1 MTSKFLN
8 NRSGERGYL
17 PIKFYIQ
24 RELFWMMVALGS
36 ELMDAVIDIR
46 YEEIAGLVKTSLE
59 AGYEPLDILREL
71 REGLRV
77 VGERYQEGEY
87 FLSQL
92 FLAAETMKNALEV
105 LQPLLASADQDE
117 SKGTIVIGSIE
128 GDIHDFGKAI
138 VSSLLTVEG
147 FRIVDLGIDVPSERF
162 VEEAEKVEA
171 DVIGISALLST
182 TQPQSRD
189 VVKALQER
197 GIRDRFHVI
206 LGGTGV
212 DPEYALEHYGV
223 DAAVNDGVEAVKV
236 ITAWLEVG
244 QG

>member
-1 MTSKFLN
+1 M
-8 NRSGERGYL
+8 
-17 PIKFYIQ
+17 
-24 RELFWMMVALGS
+24 GS
-36 ELMDAVIDIR
+36 ELMNAVIDIR
-46 YEEIAGLVKTSLE
+46 YDEIAGLVLSALK
-59 AGYEPLDILREL
+59 AGSDPLDVLGEL

-105 LQPLLASADQDE
+105 LQPLLAATDQGE

-138 VSSLLTVEG
+138 VSSLLTAEG
-147 FRIVDLGIDVPSERF
+147 FHIVDLGVDVPSVRF
-162 VEEAEKVEA
+162 VEEAEKANA

-189 VVKALQER
+189 VVQGLERR
-197 GIRDRFHVI
+197 GIRDRFRVI

-212 DPEYALEHYGV
+212 VPEYALAQYGV
-223 DAAVNDGVEAVKV
+223 DAAVNDGVEAVK
-236 ITAWLEVG
+236 IISGWLEG
-244 QG
+244 EQR

>member
-1 MTSKFLN
+1 M
-8 NRSGERGYL
+8 
-17 PIKFYIQ
+17 
-24 RELFWMMVALGS
+24 GS
-36 ELMDAVIDIR
+36 ELMNAVIDIE
-46 YEEIAGLVKTSLE
+46 YDEIAGLVTSALK
-59 AGYEPLDILREL
+59 AGSDPLDVLGEL

-105 LQPLLASADQDE
+105 LQPLLAAADRGE

-138 VSSLLTVEG
+138 VSSLLTAEG
-147 FRIVDLGIDVPSERF
+147 FRVVDIGVDVPSERF
-162 VEEAEKVEA
+162 VEEAEKTDA

-182 TQPQSRD
+182 TQSQSRD
-189 VVKALQER
+189 VVRDLERR
-197 GIRDRFHVI
+197 GIRDRFRVI

-212 DPEYALEHYGV
+212 VSEYALEHYGV
-223 DAAVNDGVEAVKV
+223 DAAVNDGVEAVKI
-236 ITAWLEVG
+236 ITGWLEG
-244 QG
+244 EKG

>member
-1 MTSKFLN
+1 M
-8 NRSGERGYL
+8 
-17 PIKFYIQ
+17 
-24 RELFWMMVALGS
+24 GS
-36 ELMDAVIDIR
+36 ELMNAVIDIR
-46 YEEIAGLVKTSLE
+46 YDEIAGLVRSALDS
-59 AGYEPLDILREL
+59 GSDPLAVLGEL

-105 LQPLLASADQDE
+105 LQPLLAAADQGG

-128 GDIHDFGKAI
+128 GDIHDFGKTI
-138 VSSLLTVEG
+138 VSSLLTAEG
-147 FRIVDLGIDVPSERF
+147 YRIIDLGIDVPSERF
-162 VEEAEKVEA
+162 AEEAEKADA

-189 VVKALQER
+189 VVQILEKR
-197 GIRDRFHVI
+197 GIRDRFRVI

-212 DPEYALEHYGV
+212 VPEYALEHYGV
-223 DAAVNDGVEAVKV
+223 DAAVNDGVEAVKI
-236 ITAWLEVG
+236 ITGWLEG
-244 QG
+244 DQ

>member
-1 MTSKFLN
+1 M
-8 NRSGERGYL
+8 
-17 PIKFYIQ
+17 
-24 RELFWMMVALGS
+24 GS
-36 ELMDAVIDIR
+36 ELMNAVIDIE
-46 YEEIAGLVKTSLE
+46 YDEIAGLVTSALK
-59 AGYEPLDILREL
+59 AGSDPLDVLGEL

-105 LQPLLASADQDE
+105 LQPLLVAADRGE

-138 VSSLLTVEG
+138 VSSLLTAEG
-147 FRIVDLGIDVPSERF
+147 FRVVDIGVDVPSERF
-162 VEEAEKVEA
+162 VEEAEKADA

-182 TQPQSRD
+182 TQSQSRD
-189 VVKALQER
+189 VVRDLERR
-197 GIRDRFHVI
+197 GIRDRFRVI

-212 DPEYALEHYGV
+212 VSEYALEHYGV
-223 DAAVNDGVEAVKV
+223 DAAVNDGVEAVKI
-236 ITAWLEVG
+236 ITGWLEG
-244 QG
+244 EKG

>member
-1 MTSKFLN
+1 ML
-8 NRSGERGYL
+8 YL
-17 PIKFYIQ
+17 EEALWVVI
-24 RELFWMMVALGS
+24 VLGS
-36 ELMDAVIDIR
+36 ELMNAVIDIR
-46 YEEIAGLVKTSLE
+46 YDEIAGLVRSALD
-59 AGYEPLDILREL
+59 AGSDPLDVLGEL

-105 LQPLLASADQDE
+105 LQPLLAAADQGE

-128 GDIHDFGKAI
+128 GDIHDFGKTI
-138 VSSLLTVEG
+138 VSSLLTAEG
-147 FRIVDLGIDVPSERF
+147 YRIIDLGIDVPSERF
-162 VEEAEKVEA
+162 AEEAEKADA

-189 VVKALQER
+189 VVQSLEER
-197 GIRDRFHVI
+197 GIRDRFRVI

-223 DAAVNDGVEAVKV
+223 DAAVNDGVEAVKI
-236 ITAWLEVG
+236 ITGWLEG
-244 QG
+244 DQR

>member
-1 MTSKFLN
+1 MN
-8 NRSGERGYL
+8 
-17 PIKFYIQ
+17 
-24 RELFWMMVALGS
+24 
-36 ELMDAVIDIR
+36 AVIDIR
-46 YEEIAGLVKTSLE
+46 FDEIAGLVRSALDTGSK
-59 AGYEPLDILREL
+59 PLDILGEL

-92 FLAAETMKNALEV
+92 FLAAETMKNALAV
-105 LQPLLASADQDE
+105 LQPLLAIADQEE

-128 GDIHDFGKAI
+128 GDIHDFGKVI
-138 VSSLLTVEG
+138 VSSLLTAEG
-147 FRIVDLGIDVPSERF
+147 FHIVDLGIDVPSKRF
-162 VEEAEKVEA
+162 VEEAEKADA

-189 VVKALQER
+189 VVQGLKER
-197 GIRDRFHVI
+197 GIRERFRVI

-223 DAAVNDGVEAVKV
+223 DAAVNDGVEAVK
-236 ITAWLEVG
+236 IIAGWLEEG

>member
-1 MTSKFLN
+1 M
-8 NRSGERGYL
+8 
-17 PIKFYIQ
+17 
-24 RELFWMMVALGS
+24 GS
-36 ELMDAVIDIR
+36 ELMNAVIDIR
-46 YEEIAGLVKTSLE
+46 YDEIAGLVTSALD
-59 AGYEPLDILREL
+59 AGSDPLDVLGEL

-105 LQPLLASADQDE
+105 LQPLLAAADQGE

-128 GDIHDFGKAI
+128 GDIHDFGKTI
-138 VSSLLTVEG
+138 VSSLLTAEG
-147 FRIVDLGIDVPSERF
+147 YRIIDLGIDVPSERF
-162 VEEAEKVEA
+162 AEEAEKADA

-189 VVKALQER
+189 VVQILEKR
-197 GIRDRFHVI
+197 GIRDRFRVI

-212 DPEYALEHYGV
+212 VPEYALEHYGV
-223 DAAVNDGVEAVKV
+223 DAAVNDGVEAVKI
-236 ITAWLEVG
+236 ITGWLEG
-244 QG
+244 DQ

>member
-1 MTSKFLN
+1 ML
-8 NRSGERGYL
+8 YL
-17 PIKFYIQ
+17 EEALWVVI
-24 RELFWMMVALGS
+24 VLGS
-36 ELMDAVIDIR
+36 ELMNAVIDIR
-46 YEEIAGLVKTSLE
+46 YDEIAGLVRSALDS
-59 AGYEPLDILREL
+59 GSDPLAVLGEL

-105 LQPLLASADQDE
+105 LQPLLAAADQGE

-128 GDIHDFGKAI
+128 GDIHDFGKTI
-138 VSSLLTVEG
+138 VSSLLTAEG
-147 FRIVDLGIDVPSERF
+147 YRIIDLGIDVPSERF
-162 VEEAEKVEA
+162 AEEAEKADA

-189 VVKALQER
+189 VVQILEKR
-197 GIRDRFHVI
+197 GIRDRFRVI

-212 DPEYALEHYGV
+212 VPEYALEHYGV
-223 DAAVNDGVEAVKV
+223 DAAVNDGVEAVKI
-236 ITAWLEVG
+236 ITEWLEG
-244 QG
+244 DQ

>member
-1 MTSKFLN
+1 MN
-8 NRSGERGYL
+8 
-17 PIKFYIQ
+17 
-24 RELFWMMVALGS
+24 
-36 ELMDAVIDIR
+36 AVIDIR
-46 YEEIAGLVKTSLE
+46 YDEIAGLVLSALK
-59 AGYEPLDILREL
+59 AGSDPLDVLGEL

-105 LQPLLASADQDE
+105 LQPLLAATDQGE

-138 VSSLLTVEG
+138 VSSLLTAEG
-147 FRIVDLGIDVPSERF
+147 FHIVDLGVDVPSVRF
-162 VEEAEKVEA
+162 VEEAEKANA

-189 VVKALQER
+189 VVQGLERR
-197 GIRDRFHVI
+197 GIRDRFRVI

-212 DPEYALEHYGV
+212 VPEYALAQYGV
-223 DAAVNDGVEAVKV
+223 DAAVNDGVEAVK
-236 ITAWLEVG
+236 IISGWLEG
-244 QG
+244 EQR

>member
-1 MTSKFLN
+1 
-8 NRSGERGYL
+8 
-17 PIKFYIQ
+17 
-24 RELFWMMVALGS
+24 LG
-36 ELMDAVIDIR
+36 
-46 YEEIAGLVKTSLE
+46 
-59 AGYEPLDILREL
+59 EL

-105 LQPLLASADQDE
+105 LQPLLAAADQGE

-128 GDIHDFGKAI
+128 GDIHDFGKTI
-138 VSSLLTVEG
+138 VSSLLTAEG
-147 FRIVDLGIDVPSERF
+147 YRIIDLGIDVPSERF
-162 VEEAEKVEA
+162 AEEAEKADA

-189 VVKALQER
+189 VVQILEKR
-197 GIRDRFHVI
+197 GIRDRFRVI

-212 DPEYALEHYGV
+212 VPEYALEHYGV
-223 DAAVNDGVEAVKV
+223 DAAVNDGVEAVKI
-236 ITAWLEVG
+236 ITEWLEG
-244 QG
+244 DQ

>member
-1 MTSKFLN
+1 ML
-8 NRSGERGYL
+8 YL
-17 PIKFYIQ
+17 EEALWVVI
-24 RELFWMMVALGS
+24 VLGS
-36 ELMDAVIDIR
+36 ELMNAVIDIR
-46 YEEIAGLVKTSLE
+46 YDEIAGLVTSALDAGSDPLE
-59 AGYEPLDILREL
+59 ILGEL

-105 LQPLLASADQDE
+105 LQPLLGVDDRGE

-128 GDIHDFGKAI
+128 GDIHDFGKTI
-138 VSSLLTVEG
+138 VSSLLTAEG
-147 FRIVDLGIDVPSERF
+147 FHIIDLGIDVPSERF
-162 VEEAEKVEA
+162 AEEAEKADA

-189 VVKALQER
+189 VVRILEER
-197 GIRDRFHVI
+197 GIRDRFRVI

-212 DPEYALEHYGV
+212 VPEYALAHYGV
-223 DAAVNDGVEAVKV
+223 DAAVNDGVEAVKI
-236 ITAWLEVG
+236 ITSWLEG
-244 QG
+244 DPE

>member
-1 MTSKFLN
+1 ML
-8 NRSGERGYL
+8 YL
-17 PIKFYIQ
+17 EEALWVVI
-24 RELFWMMVALGS
+24 VLGS
-36 ELMDAVIDIR
+36 ELMNAVIDIR
-46 YEEIAGLVKTSLE
+46 YDEIAGLVRSALD
-59 AGYEPLDILREL
+59 AGSDPLDVLGEL

-105 LQPLLASADQDE
+105 LQPLLAAADQGE

-128 GDIHDFGKAI
+128 GDIHDFGKTI
-138 VSSLLTVEG
+138 VSSLLTAEG
-147 FRIVDLGIDVPSERF
+147 YRIIDLGIDVPSERF
-162 VEEAEKVEA
+162 AEEAEKANA

-189 VVKALQER
+189 VVQSLEER
-197 GIRDRFHVI
+197 GIRDRFRVI

-212 DPEYALEHYGV
+212 VPEYALEHYGV
-223 DAAVNDGVEAVKV
+223 DAAVNDGVEAVKI
-236 ITAWLEVG
+236 ITGWLEG
-244 QG
+244 EQR

>member
-1 MTSKFLN
+1 ML
-8 NRSGERGYL
+8 YL
-17 PIKFYIQ
+17 EEALWVVI
-24 RELFWMMVALGS
+24 VLGS
-36 ELMDAVIDIR
+36 ELMNAVIDIR
-46 YEEIAGLVKTSLE
+46 YDEIAGLVTSALG
-59 AGYEPLDILREL
+59 AGSDPIEVLGEL

-105 LQPLLASADQDE
+105 LQPLLAAADQGE

-128 GDIHDFGKAI
+128 GDIHDFGKTI
-138 VSSLLTVEG
+138 VSSLLTAEG
-147 FRIVDLGIDVPSERF
+147 YRIIDLGIDVPSERF
-162 VEEAEKVEA
+162 AEEAEKADA

-189 VVKALQER
+189 VVQSLEER
-197 GIRDRFHVI
+197 GIRDRFRVI

-212 DPEYALEHYGV
+212 VPEYALEHYGV
-223 DAAVNDGVEAVKV
+223 DAAVNDGVEAVKI
-236 ITAWLEVG
+236 ITGWLEG
-244 QG
+244 DQ

>member
-1 MTSKFLN
+1 M
-8 NRSGERGYL
+8 
-17 PIKFYIQ
+17 
-24 RELFWMMVALGS
+24 GS
-36 ELMDAVIDIR
+36 ELMNAVIDIR
-46 YEEIAGLVKTSLE
+46 YDEIAGLVLSALK
-59 AGYEPLDILREL
+59 AGSDPLDVLGEL

-105 LQPLLASADQDE
+105 LQPLLAATDQGE

-128 GDIHDFGKAI
+128 GDIHDFGKTI
-138 VSSLLTVEG
+138 VSSLLTAEG
-147 FRIVDLGIDVPSERF
+147 FHIVDLGVDVPSVRF
-162 VEEAEKVEA
+162 VEEAEKANA

-189 VVKALQER
+189 VVQGLERR
-197 GIRDRFHVI
+197 GIRDRFRVI

-212 DPEYALEHYGV
+212 VPEYALAQYGV
-223 DAAVNDGVEAVKV
+223 DAAVNDGVEAVK
-236 ITAWLEVG
+236 IISGWLEG
-244 QG
+244 EQR

>member
-1 MTSKFLN
+1 ML
-8 NRSGERGYL
+8 YL
-17 PIKFYIQ
+17 EEALWVVI
-24 RELFWMMVALGS
+24 VLGS
-36 ELMDAVIDIR
+36 ELMNAVIDIR
-46 YEEIAGLVKTSLE
+46 YDEIAGLVRSALDS
-59 AGYEPLDILREL
+59 GSDPLAVLGEL

-105 LQPLLASADQDE
+105 LQPLLAAADQGE

-128 GDIHDFGKAI
+128 GDIHDFGKTI
-138 VSSLLTVEG
+138 VSSLLTAEG
-147 FRIVDLGIDVPSERF
+147 YRIIDLGIDVPSERF
-162 VEEAEKVEA
+162 AEEAEKADA

-189 VVKALQER
+189 VVQSLEKR
-197 GIRDRFHVI
+197 GIRDRFRVI

-212 DPEYALEHYGV
+212 VPEYALEHYGV
-223 DAAVNDGVEAVKV
+223 DAAVNDGVEAVKI
-236 ITAWLEVG
+236 ITEWLEG
-244 QG
+244 DQ